1 MEHARPHT
9 SNMHPDMA
17 TTNRGS
23 VLFTGQTGRSSY
35 PAGRLGRG
43 ARNAQQHPADFVPGS
58 QGDTG
63 INAVDS
69 LNDIDGDW
77 DADPMG
83 CS

>member
-1 MEHARPHT
+1 
-9 SNMHPDMA
+9 
-17 TTNRGS
+17 
-23 VLFTGQTGRSSY
+23 
-35 PAGRLGRG
+35 
-43 ARNAQQHPADFVPGS
+43 VPGS